1 MTVRLIIIWG
11 GTIHMSRKTRSL
23 TSVFSHSCQLFPE
36 RPALEVQG
44 KLLTYRKLYEKAA
57 SLAATLQQRAPSP
70 KSDLTAVFAYRSETA
85 FVGVLAALFS
95 GHGYVPFNV
104 TFPPERT
111 RLMLQ
116 RSGCSR
122 LIVDT
127 ESEQQLHQIVKG
139 GSEPLTII
147 LPERKNVCSLA
158 EQFPLHRFIGAEDL
172 EPPERWRPVEISQD
186 SPAYVLFTS
195 GSTGIPKGVMVSHYN
210 VLAFIDF
217 MVKRYQINEYDRFSQ
232 MFDMTFDLSAF
243 DMFVAW
249 VRGACVCCP
258 SKKQVIMPQRYIQD
272 SKITIWFSVP
282 STGIFMKTMGM
293 LKPDSF
299 PTLRLS
305 LFCGECLPQSLVSA
319 WREAVPQSLIENLYG
334 PTELTIAC
342 TLYRWNQHNSPAD
355 CENGL
360 VPIGYP
366 YPAMSVLVVHDNLE
380 EVEPGEVGELLMTGP
395 QTSLGYWQDPE
406 RTAAAFVVPPGKK
419 EIYYRT
425 GDRVRRPIGN
435 KPLIYLGRMDT
446 QIKVLGHR
454 VELGE
459 IEAVLR
465 EEAET
470 DSAVALGW
478 PVTASGAKGVIG
490 FLKKNTH
497 SVQEILARV
506 EKRLPDYMVPK
517 RIYVLETFPLNCNGK
532 IDRKEIIKLVGVKDD
547 RHS

>member
-1 MTVRLIIIWG
+1 
-11 GTIHMSRKTRSL
+11 MSKKSRSL
-23 TSVFSHSCQLFPE
+23 TSIFCHSCRRFTE

-44 KLLTYRKLYEKAA
+44 KLLTYRILYEKAA
-57 SLAATLQQRAPSP
+57 SLAATLQQRASSP

-85 FVGVLAALFS
+85 FVGVLAALLS
-95 GHGYVPFNV
+95 GHGYVPLNM

-127 ESEQQLHQIVKG
+127 ESEHQLHQVVQG

-158 EQFPLHRFIGAEDL
+158 EQFPLHRFIGADDL
-172 EPPERWRPVEISQD
+172 EPAERWRPVEISQD

-195 GSTGIPKGVMVSHYN
+195 GSTGIPKGVMVSHNN

-217 MVKRYQINEYDRFSQ
+217 MVERYQINEYDRFSQ
-232 MFDMTFDLSAF
+232 MFDMTFDLSVF

-293 LKPDSF
+293 LKPNSF

-305 LFCGECLPQSLVSA
+305 LFCGEGLPESLVSA
-319 WREAVPQSLIENLYG
+319 WSEAVPQSLIENLYG

-342 TLYRWNQHNSPAD
+342 TLYRWNRHNSPAD

-366 YPAMSVLVVHDNLE
+366 YPAMSVLVVRDNLE

-395 QTSLGYWQDPE
+395 QMSLGYWQDPE

-425 GDRVRRPIGN
+425 GDRVRRPVGN
-435 KPLIYLGRMDT
+435 KPLIYLGRMDM

-478 PVTASGAKGVIG
+478 PVIASGAKGVIG
-490 FLKKNTH
+490 FLKKNSH
-497 SVQEILARV
+497 SVQEILSRV

-517 RIYVLETFPLNCNGK
+517 RIYVVDTFPLNCNGK
-532 IDRKEIIKLVGVKDD
+532 VDRKEIIKLVGVNDD
-547 RHS
+547 HS